1 MPENNDLSERER
13 EILRLV
19 ATGAS
24 NKEIASQLFIS
35 ANTVKVHL
43 RNIFSKIG
51 AASRTEAAMYAASLG
66 LVDGIAP
73 VVDEEIS
80 EESVIVAT
88 SPEPVLPV
96 PEIVQAQKPFPLWLI
111 LFIVVIVASAIILR
125 ETLIPDSPP
134 ASSST
139 AQLPIEGQ
147 ESVSWQIKAPLPA
160 PRSGIALIVAE
171 DRIYAIG
178 GEAAYGVVGD
188 VTYYDAVSDAWQSGI
203 AKPTPVK
210 DIQAAVLGGRIYVP
224 GGQMSNGKIY
234 DGLEIYDPRQDSWTT
249 GKAMPTALSAY
260 SLVAFE
266 GNLYLFGGW
275 DGKQFVSSVYEY
287 DPEQDQWSTRQELP
301 NPMGYAGAVIANG
314 RVFIL
319 GGFDGEQALD
329 ITLQYFPEAEEAGGE
344 TFRRLKPLP
353 QGRYAMGVASV
364 ADIIYVVG
372 GIGDQ
377 AELPY
382 LEYFVPL
389 DNWIPF
395 NPGEEFDWSN
405 GGMTILGTDLH
416 LLGGVGN
423 GERLAQH
430 LSYRALYVINMPVVR

>member
-1 MPENNDLSERER
+1 MPENTDLSERER

-51 AASRTEAAMYAASLG
+51 ATSRTEAAMYAASLG

-73 VVDEEIS
+73 VVDEDINDER
-80 EESVIVAT
+80 VIEAT
-88 SPEPVLPV
+88 LPEPGLPV
-96 PEIVQAQKPFPLWLI
+96 PEIVPVRKTSPTWLI
-111 LFIVVIVASAIILR
+111 LFAIVIIVSAIFLR
-125 ETLIPDSPP
+125 DVLTQNSPP
-134 ASSST
+134 LPTSS
-139 AQLPIEGQ
+139 AQIQIEDQGP
-147 ESVSWQIKAPLPA
+147 VNWQLRAPLPA
-160 PRSGIALIVAE
+160 ARSGIALVVA
-171 DRIYAIG
+171 DDLIYAIG
-178 GEAAYGVVGD
+178 GEAVYGVVGD
-188 VTYYDAVSDAWQSGI
+188 VTYYDAVADTWQSGDN
-203 AKPTPVK
+203 KPTPVK

-224 GGQMSNGKIY
+224 GGQMSNGSLY
-234 DGLEIYDPRQDSWTT
+234 NGLEIYDPRQKSWST
-249 GKAMPTALSAY
+249 GKAMPKALSAY
-260 SLVAFE
+260 SMVSFE
-266 GNLYLFGGW
+266 GKLYLFGGW
-275 DGKQFVSSVYEY
+275 DGKQFVASVYEY
-287 DPEQDQWSTRQELP
+287 DPEQDQWTERRELP
-301 NPMGYAGAVIANG
+301 NPMGYAGAVQANG
-314 RVFIL
+314 RVLIL
-319 GGFDGEQALD
+319 GGYDGKQALAD
-329 ITLQYFPEAEEAGGE
+329 TYQYFPEVNEAGGE
-344 TFRRLKPLP
+344 TFRKLKPLP

-372 GIGDQ
+372 GMGDQ
-377 AELPY
+377 PELPY

-405 GGMTILGTDLH
+405 GGMAILGTDLH
-416 LLGGVGN
+416 LLGGIGN